1 MTYRFK
7 NLRKGDL
14 IEMSGWR
21 RGTIGEMVVSGHCKG
36 KQQVDFFYNNR
47 SMLFY
52 DEKGWG
58 YMDIAFTLDKD
69 CDSSDVVFFL
79 WCPDSTKRA
88 YFDDVRF
95 SIKRFKGNYLDS
107 IYTVK

>member
-7 NLRKGDL
+7 NLRRGDL
-14 IEMSGWR
+14 IEMSAWR
-21 RGTIGEMVVSGHCKG
+21 KGTIGQMVISGHS
-36 KQQVDFFYNNR
+36 KQTSCGDFFFNSNKIHY
-47 SMLFY
+47 Y
-52 DEKGWG
+52 DNTGWG
-58 YMDIAFTLDKD
+58 YMNAAFTMDKA
-69 CDSSDVVFFL
+69 CDSNDVIFFL

-95 SIKRFKGNYLDS
+95 SVKRFKGNYLDS